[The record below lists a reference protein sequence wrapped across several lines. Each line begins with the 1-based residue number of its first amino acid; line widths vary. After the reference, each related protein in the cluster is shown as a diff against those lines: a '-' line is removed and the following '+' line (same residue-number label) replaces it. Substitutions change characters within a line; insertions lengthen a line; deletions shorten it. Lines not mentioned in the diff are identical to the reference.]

1 MPVTITP
8 VAIPVTNAKIIT
20 SAFTEVST
28 VTFPASYTVG
38 ETIILAGLTFTV
50 GASGATG
57 LQVAVAFSNLTAGL
71 TAASLVTSKA
81 QSASTGGT
89 FTAGTSAGW
98 TTGANSGHQVVFTS
112 VTAATDVANLADT
125 GTAVLSETISITAG
139 ATGTPALTAAS
150 YITLQGVTNS
160 IQEFARAGCVRITA
174 DGFSVAAENDPK
186 MLVQSIS

>member
-8 VAIPVTNAKIIT
+8 VSIPITNAKIIT
-20 SAFTEVST
+20 SAFTETADVS
-28 VTFPASYTVG
+28 FPASYTVG

-57 LQVAVAFSNLTAGL
+57 LQVAQAFSSLTAGL

-81 QSASTGGT
+81 QSAATGGT

-98 TTGANSGHQVVFTS
+98 TTEVNSGATVRFTS
-112 VTAATDVANLADT
+112 STASTNVANLADT
-125 GTAVLSETISITAG
+125 GTAVLQETITITAG
-139 ATGTPALTAAS
+139 ATGTPALTTAD

-160 IQEFARAGCVRITA
+160 IQEFARAGCVRITSG
-174 DGFSVAAENDPK
+174 GFSVAAENDPK